1 MGTRSRSQSINP
13 LRRLNFSPP
22 LPNMRLVLPLLYTL
36 LVAPSASAT
45 SACSACSAPSTC
57 VHNANHAEAATD
69 ADCTPCSPPTNQGW
83 WPCNVDGLCLCKT
96 AAPST
101 PPPPPPVACIYNTSH
116 AQDATD
122 ADCKPCGPPT
132 LQGWW
137 PCNLVGLCDCSSGNV
152 AAKAKADADAKTKA
166 AADAKAKAD
175 TNAKAAADADAK
187 VAVPCNATAPCDMR
201 SLLPCCSSRGVCA
214 AGSDANCLCDTCVDN
229 RRLWSADGSCGN
241 SESVGFRGNQPA
253 QCDSES
259 ADPCCS
265 P

>member
-1 MGTRSRSQSINP
+1 MERAHRHQSIHCD
-13 LRRLNFSPP
+13 LTSPP

-57 VHNANHAEAATD
+57 VHNSKHAEAATD

-96 AAPST
+96 AAPPT

-175 TNAKAAADADAK
+175 ADAKAAADADAK

-201 SLLPCCSSRGVCA
+201 SLLPCCSARGVCA